1 MHPRQLVVCEESVR
15 LSVMDLTTWVVAEVT
30 KAFRFFSVDETLDA
44 IRYVGTAFESRRETR
59 LLAA

>member
-1 MHPRQLVVCEESVR
+1 
-15 LSVMDLTTWVVAEVT
+15 MDLTTWVVAEVT